1 MNGTMYLS
9 LCPTTVFLWKKTK
22 GEGKMRVIRSIQ
34 EMMQASREFRD
45 QKQQIGFVATMGFL
59 HDGHLQLM
67 RSAKKDNDVVV
78 ASIFVNPLQFGP
90 NEDFEQY
97 PRDEDADIVKAEE
110 VGVDILF
117 IPTAEEMYPAP
128 MMIQMGINK
137 RTNVLCGRSRPGHFD
152 GVLTVLTKLFHMI
165 DPQKV
170 YFGLKDAQQ
179 VAVVDALIQ
188 DLNFP
193 IELIGMPTVRE
204 EDGLAKSSRNVNLT
218 KQEREEAIWIY
229 QSLQRGG
236 QLVRDGVK
244 DPQKIISE
252 VKHWLEGKVSGRI
265 DYVEL
270 LSYPTLETV
279 TTIDQPVI
287 LATAV
292 YFKKAR
298 LIDNILLD
306 ENGERINHYI
316 H

>member
-193 IELIGMPTVRE
+193 IELIGMQTVRE

>member
-292 YFKKAR
+292 YFNKAR